1 MGIARRIL
9 NFILPNRGVGPNFRR
24 VVPNHTV
31 DPNIKIK
38 HKAHPNYGFKDNAI
52 KTTRYT
58 IITFLPKNLF
68 EQFHRFANIY
78 FIFVV
83 ALNWVP
89 EVNAFAKEVAA
100 LPVLFVLAVTAAKDA
115 FEDFRRYR
123 SDKQINSHTCRV
135 FSVSEQ
141 RYVRCN
147 WSNVYPGDFVHLSC
161 NEIIPADILFIRSS
175 DVQGI
180 CHIETSNIDGETN
193 LKQRQIV
200 EGFATVSETR
210 DFVPTMFPYTVEID
224 QPNSEIYSFRGFLKM
239 ENETVSLCNSNLLQR
254 GCVIRNTDYI
264 EGMVVYAGAETKAM
278 MNNKGPRHKIS
289 QLEAKINRD
298 VIWCVILL
306 LFLCF
311 FCAIGSGIWLADYN
325 NPNLVPFISFGDL
338 DQYSPLYQGF
348 IVFWT
353 YIIIFQSVIPLPL
366 YVSLELVKLGQ
377 IYFIMQ
383 DIEMY
388 DQERDKPMECRALN
402 ITEDLGQIEYI
413 FSDKTGT
420 LTENRMEFKSCTVG
434 GVNYNHLPRD
444 DEIDSQSDF
453 DSRISFAGLSRTSSI
468 FENLHL
474 DPALQR
480 EVSNMCLRSLNSID
494 LSIPPHVKQVQEF
507 FLLMAVCNTVV
518 VSYVHSDS
526 MDDSGYIP
534 ESEHPR
540 DQLPPAK
547 VPDKPNHRGPPGT
560 PLSHH
565 SRSTLSLSASENG
578 DLASEGS
585 VTGSSFMSD
594 GSQKNHYEAES
605 PDELA
610 LVKAANTYG
619 CKLVKR
625 GPGKVKVLFTGE
637 NEEAEFEVLNTL
649 HFDATRKRMSVIVR
663 HPISREIV
671 LYVKGADSCI
681 FNVLHR
687 KYQEDEECKRL
698 LEATHKY
705 LEGYALRGLRTLCM
719 AKKVLSEQE
728 YGEWAIK
735 HKKAEIDMNN
745 RDELIR
751 ESCNLIERDLD
762 LLGGTGIEDKLQE
775 GVPSTISNLRKAGM
789 KVWVLTGDKQE
800 TAIQIAYAC
809 HLFSRDQNV
818 ITLNAD
824 SMEETKARLDSAL
837 ADLRSELLPTDA
849 HSLSTSESNIL
860 SRSFI
865 SLHSVANEKES
876 NYALVIDGP
885 TLNHATSPEL
895 EKRFLKICMN
905 CQSVVC
911 CRATP
916 IQKATVVKLVRDNLK
931 KMTLAIGD
939 GANDVSMIQVADIGV
954 GISGQEGMQAVMSSD
969 FAISKFKFLERLL
982 LVHGH
987 WNLERLAKFAAIMFY
1002 KSLLS
1007 VLALFWF
1014 QLFSGFSGSLMID
1027 SLYLTMQHVI
1037 FTAAPPLANGIFDK
1051 DLAAETLLS
1060 EPALYK
1066 PGQKGKMYTQWT
1078 FLIVT
1083 IDSVYQS
1090 IMIYFIPHLAYMN
1103 QSIDIWEFGTTIDVC
1118 MILSILLHM
1127 GIETNSWVW
1136 IQWGSIV
1143 LSFVLF
1149 WGFLLISNAV
1159 FFTFDHPSNPYW
1171 VMENTIA
1178 TASHSLIVV
1187 LTCFVSLL
1195 PRLLVR
1201 TLQMSIWPNEIGVA
1215 KQKEKDQEQELLKQE
1230 QTDSSATSQDESV
1243 SQDMNS
1249 YDQKQNGSLLLS
1261 GLSYPGCPSFHNSRD
1276 ATHHSTREPT
1286 QHLYIKHH
1294 KFGADNRGFQG
1305 DWTPPSE
1312 NKVRVHSH
1320 LVPLNDVQ
1328 VRQRGRFPSSASSVE
1343 ESVIT

>member
-1 MGIARRIL
+1 MGNVL
-9 NFILPNRGVGPNFRR
+9 HHLLPNRGIKPTFRQ

-31 DPNIKIK
+31 DDNIKINS
-38 HKAHPNYGFKDNAI
+38 KAHPNYGFKGNAI
-52 KTTRYT
+52 KTTRYS

-83 ALNWVP
+83 ALNWIPQVQ
-89 EVNAFAKEVAA
+89 AFAKEVAA

-123 SDKQINSHTCRV
+123 SDKQINKHTCRI
-135 FSVSEQ
+135 FSKSES
-141 RYVRCN
+141 RFIKEE
-147 WSNVYPGDFVHLSC
+147 WSKVTPGDFIHLSC

-180 CHIETSNIDGETN
+180 CHIETSNIDGESN

-200 EGFATVSETR
+200 EGFSSISENK
-210 DFVPTMFPYTVEID
+210 DFVPTMFPYTVEVE
-224 QPNSEIYSFRGFLKM
+224 QPNSEIYSFKGFIKM
-239 ENETVSLCNSNLLQR
+239 ESDTISLSNNNLLQR
-254 GCVIRNTDYI
+254 GCVIRNTDFI

-278 MNNKGPRHKIS
+278 LNNKGPRYKIS
-289 QLEAKINRD
+289 KLESKINRD

-325 NPNLVPFISFGDL
+325 NLTDNTNLVPFISFGDL

-353 YIIIFQSVIPLPL
+353 YIVIFQSVIPLPL

-388 DQERDKPMECRALN
+388 DAETDKPMECRALN

-434 GVNYNHLPRD
+434 GVNYHHMPHED
-444 DEIDSQSDF
+444 DDDVGSQTDSYSQM
-453 DSRISFAGLSRTSSI
+453 SFALSRSSSI

-474 DPALQR
+474 DPALKR
-480 EVSNMCLRSLNSID
+480 EISNMCLRSLNNLDHSVP
-494 LSIPPHVKQVQEF
+494 LHVKLVQEF
-507 FLLMAVCNTVV
+507 FLLMAICNTVV
-518 VSYVHSDS
+518 VSYVHSDN
-526 MDDSGYIP
+526 MDDSGFVP
-534 ESEHPR
+534 VT
-540 DQLPPAK
+540 DQAKGSVSSRLPSNGPL
-547 VPDKPNHRGPPGT
+547 DKSAAHSQFPPGT
-560 PLSHH
+560 PLSQN
-565 SRSTLSLSASENG
+565 SRSTLSLSASECG
-578 DLASEGS
+578 DHMSEGS
-585 VTGSSFMSD
+585 VTGSSFLSD
-594 GSQKNHYEAES
+594 SSQRMHYEAES

-625 GPGKVKVLFTGE
+625 SPGKVKVLLPGQVD
-637 NEEAEFEVLNTL
+637 EAEFDVLNVL
-649 HFDATRKRMSVIVR
+649 QFDATRKRMSVIVR
-663 HPISREIV
+663 HPTSREIV
-671 LYVKGADSCI
+671 LYVKGADTCI
-681 FNVLHR
+681 FNILHR
-687 KYQEDEECKRL
+687 KYLEDDECKRQ
-698 LEATHKY
+698 LESTQHY
-705 LEGYALRGLRTLCM
+705 LEGYALKGLRTLCM
-719 AKKVLSEQE
+719 AKRVLTERE
-728 YGEWAIK
+728 YGEWSVN
-735 HKKAEIDMNN
+735 HKKAEIDMTN
-745 RDELIR
+745 RDELVLR
-751 ESCNLIERDLD
+751 SCNAIEKDLE

-775 GVPSTISNLRKAGM
+775 GVPQTISSLRKAGI

-809 HLFSRDQNV
+809 HLFSRDQEV
-818 ITLNAD
+818 LLVNAE
-824 SMEETKARLDSAL
+824 SQEETKERLDEIL
-837 ADLRSELLPTDA
+837 RILRSEMLADEPESLL
-849 HSLSTSESNIL
+849 HSENSII
-860 SRSFI
+860 SRSI
-865 SLHSVANEKES
+865 VSLRSMHSDKQR

-885 TLNHATSPEL
+885 TLTFATSPEL

-931 KMTLAIGD
+931 KLTLAIGD
-939 GANDVSMIQVADIGV
+939 GANDVSMIQTADIGI

-969 FAISKFKFLERLL
+969 FAIAKFKFLERLL

-987 WNLERLAKFAAIMFY
+987 WNHERLAKFAAIMFY

-1007 VLALFWF
+1007 VLVLFWF
-1014 QLFSGFSGSLMID
+1014 QIFSGFSGSLMID

-1051 DLAAETLLS
+1051 DLSAETLLS
-1060 EPALYK
+1060 EPLLYR
-1066 PGQKGKMYTQWT
+1066 PGQRGAMYTQWT
-1078 FLIVT
+1078 FFIVT
-1083 IDSVYQS
+1083 LDSVYQS
-1090 IMIYFIPHLAYMN
+1090 LIIYFFPHLAYLNMD
-1103 QSIDIWEFGTTIDVC
+1103 IDIWEFGTTIDVC
-1118 MILSILLHM
+1118 MILTILLHLS
-1127 GIETNSWVW
+1127 IETNSWVW

-1143 LSFVLF
+1143 LSFTLF
-1149 WGFLLISNAV
+1149 WAFLLISNAI

-1187 LTCFVSLL
+1187 ITCFVSLL
-1195 PRLLVR
+1195 PRLITR
-1201 TLQMSIWPNEIGVA
+1201 SLQISIWPDEIGTA
-1215 KQKEKDQEQELLKQE
+1215 RQKEKLELIKQE
-1230 QTDSSATSQDESV
+1230 EGEGAVLPASESQSSDTQNSSVYSDTD
-1243 SQDMNS
+1243 
-1249 YDQKQNGSLLLS
+1249 NG
-1261 GLSYPGCPSFHNSRD
+1261 
-1276 ATHHSTREPT
+1276 
-1286 QHLYIKHH
+1286 
-1294 KFGADNRGFQG
+1294 
-1305 DWTPPSE
+1305 
-1312 NKVRVHSH
+1312 SH
-1320 LVPLNDVQ
+1320 LVSCLPYPGSHHQQYTMRHSVLTTQGGMYNKAFIEDWQSPSDTRSLDGHREAQ
-1328 VRQRGRFPSSASSVE
+1328 VRQRGQFNSNTE
-1343 ESVIT
+1343 ETVIT